1 MVSLRFYAEL
11 NDFVAADRRQRD
23 FALACAAD
31 VPVRHLIESCGV
43 PHTEVA
49 LILVNGAP
57 VACDQRLCAGDRVAV
72 FPVFVSFGIR
82 PPLPAARFVADAH
95 LGALARLLRLAG
107 FDTVYG
113 NRLADDEIERLAAVE
128 GRVVLTR
135 DRDLLKRRAIGHG
148 CHVHAQQPDLQLREI
163 VARLDLADRVQPFSR
178 CLVCNAR
185 LLPVAKRLVSDLL
198 PGRVRDRLDSFH
210 RCQGCQRIYW
220 EGSHWRRMRER
231 LQRALA
237 ATAAAPAVTAKAAT
251 GDAAM
256 AAAATAA
263 APPPPATQPAP
274 GSGSG
279 TFDGACAT
287 SRTSRGTR

>member
-107 FDTVYG
+107 FDTLYD
-113 NRLADDEIERLAAVE
+113 NRLGDGEIERIAATE

-135 DRDLLKRRAIGHG
+135 DRDLLKRRAIVHG
-148 CHVHAQQPDLQLREI
+148 CHVHAQQPDRQLREI
-163 VARLDLADRVQPFSR
+163 VARLDLAGSVHPFSR
-178 CLVCNAR
+178 CLICNAR
-185 LLPVAKRLVSDLL
+185 LLPVAKQLVRDLL
-198 PGRVRDRLDSFH
+198 PERVRDGLDSFR
-210 RCQGCQRIYW
+210 RCAGCQRIYW

-237 ATAAAPAVTAKAAT
+237 ATADAHAAT
-251 GDAAM
+251 GDAATAAA
-256 AAAATAA
+256 AAAAT
-263 APPPPATQPAP
+263 QPAA
-274 GSGSG
+274 GNCSG
-279 TFDGACAT
+279 TFDDACAT

>member
-11 NDFVAADRRQRD
+11 NDFIAADRRQRD
-23 FALACAAD
+23 FEWASAAD
-31 VPVRHLIESCGV
+31 VPVKHLIEGCGV

-49 LILVNGAP
+49 LILVNGEPAGF
-57 VACDQRLCAGDRVAV
+57 DRRLCGGDRVAV
-72 FPVFVSFGIR
+72 YPAFLAFGLR

-198 PGRVRDRLDSFH
+198 PGRVRDGLDSFH
-210 RCQGCQRIYW
+210 RCSGCQRIYW

-237 ATAAAPAVTAKAAT
+237 ATAAAHAVTAKAAT

-263 APPPPATQPAP
+263 APPPPTTQPAA
-274 GSGSG
+274 GNCSG

>member
-11 NDFVAADRRQRD
+11 NDFVAADRRQRE
-23 FALACAAD
+23 FELASAAD
-31 VPVRHLIESCGV
+31 VPVKHLIESCGV

-49 LILVNGAP
+49 LILVNGES
-57 VACDQRLCAGDRVAV
+57 VGFDRRLCAGDRVAV
-72 FPVFVSFGIR
+72 YPAFLAFGLR

-113 NRLADDEIERLAAVE
+113 NRLADGEIERLAATE
-128 GRVVLTR
+128 ERVVLTR

-148 CHVHAQQPDLQLREI
+148 CHVHAQQPDQQLREI

-198 PGRVRDRLDSFH
+198 PERVRDGLDSFH

-237 ATAAAPAVTAKAAT
+237 ATAAAHAVTAKAAK
-251 GDAAM
+251 GDAATGD
-256 AAAATAA
+256 AATAA
-263 APPPPATQPAP
+263 AAPPTTQPAA
-274 GSGSG
+274 GSCSG

>member
-11 NDFVAADRRQRD
+11 NDFVAVDRRQRD

-31 VPVRHLIESCGV
+31 VPVRHLIERCGV

-49 LILVNGAP
+49 LILVNGSPA
-57 VACDQRLCAGDRVAV
+57 AFDQRLCAGDRVAV
-72 FPVFVSFGIR
+72 YPVFVSLGIR

-95 LGALARLLRLAG
+95 LGALARLLRMAG
-107 FDTVYG
+107 FDTLYD
-113 NRLADDEIERLAAVE
+113 NRLGDGEIEQIAASE

-135 DRDLLKRRAIGHG
+135 DRDLLKRRAIVHG
-148 CHVHAQQPDLQLREI
+148 CHVHAQQPDQQLREI
-163 VARLDLADRVQPFSR
+163 VARLDLAGSVQPFSR

-185 LLPVAKRLVSDLL
+185 LLPVARQLVHDAL
-198 PGRVRDRLDSFH
+198 PERVRERLDSFQ
-210 RCQGCQRIYW
+210 RCSGCARIYW

-231 LQRALA
+231 LQRTL
-237 ATAAAPAVTAKAAT
+237 AAPAAP
-251 GDAAM
+251 
-256 AAAATAA
+256 AAATAA
-263 APPPPATQPAP
+263 ADQPAAAT
-274 GSGSG
+274 GSG

>member
-11 NDFVAADRRQRD
+11 NDFIAVDRRQRD

-31 VPVRHLIESCGV
+31 VPLRHLIESCGV

-57 VACDQRLCAGDRVAV
+57 AAFDQRLCAGDRVAV
-72 FPVFVSFGIR
+72 YPVFVSFAIR

-107 FDTVYG
+107 FDTRYD
-113 NRLADDEIERLAAVE
+113 NRLGDREIEQIAARE

-135 DRDLLKRRAIGHG
+135 DRDLLKRRAIVHG
-148 CHVHAQQPDLQLREI
+148 CHVHARQADEQLREI
-163 VARLDLADRVQPFSR
+163 VARLDLAGSVQPFSR

-185 LLPVAKRLVSDLL
+185 LLPVTRALVEDAL
-198 PGRVRDRLDSFH
+198 PERVRERLHAFQ
-210 RCQGCQRIYW
+210 RCSGCARIYW
-220 EGSHWRRMRER
+220 QGSHWRRLRER
-231 LQRALA
+231 LQRVLA
-237 ATAAAPAVTAKAAT
+237 AATPATPAARAAAPA
-251 GDAAM
+251 DP
-256 AAAATAA
+256 AAATAA
-263 APPPPATQPAP
+263 AAQPAAT
-274 GSGSG
+274 SGSG